1 MMTLRV
7 FAAAAGLTALLAA
20 SPADADGIGIDWSS
34 VAGKEIVLFYPG
46 QSSWEWS
53 LTQSAMSG
61 AKEFREGKDCDD
73 CHIGEEK
80 TMGPQIASGQPRVF
94 KDGTKPPIEPAPIA
108 GKRGYIPAT
117 VKFANDGVNLYVHIE
132 FAEGPQ
138 PDAKQDPQYATK
150 VTVMFNDGGV
160 PEANRGGCFAAC
172 HDDSNGMPSA
182 KGATRT
188 MYLPKTRVKLT
199 RQGGGDTLLPAD
211 DLAKL
216 RAGGYALEFWEAK
229 LNPDAPPVA
238 ADGVIFDKREEISPT
253 VVTAQA
259 TQTGGVWSVTLGRKL
274 DAGAG
279 YKTFSDAGR
288 YTVSVAI
295 HAGHTAHRFHY
306 VSFERTLRIDAG
318 SADFVAVRR

>member
-1 MMTLRV
+1 MNFAFKLS
-7 FAAAAGLTALLAA
+7 AAALSLAA
-20 SPADADGIGIDWSS
+20 LPGAAPSQAAGIDWAKVS
-34 VAGKEIVLFYPG
+34 GKEIVLFYPG

-53 LTQSAMSG
+53 LSQSAMSG
-61 AKEFREGKDCDD
+61 AKEFREGKNCDD

-94 KDGTKPPIEPAPIA
+94 KDGSKPPIEPAPIA
-108 GKRGYIPAT
+108 GKPGYIPAT

-132 FAEGPQ
+132 FAEGAQ
-138 PDAKQDPQYATK
+138 PDAKQDPQNATK

-199 RQGGGDTLLPAD
+199 RQGGGDTLKPAD

-216 RAGGYALEFWEAK
+216 RADGYTLEFWEAK

-238 ADGVIFDKREEISPT
+238 ADGVIFDKREEISPA
-253 VVTAQA
+253 VVTAEAAQS
-259 TQTGGVWSVTLGRKL
+259 GGVWSVTLSRKL
-274 DAGAG
+274 DAGPG
-279 YKTFSDAGR
+279 FKTFSDSGR
-288 YTVSVAI
+288 YTVSLAI
-295 HAGHTAHRFHY
+295 HAGHAAHRFHY

-318 SADFVAVRR
+318 SADFIAIRK

>member
-1 MMTLRV
+1 MTIAFKLV
-7 FAAAAGLTALLAA
+7 AAASGLAA
-20 SPADADGIGIDWSS
+20 MCGAAPSQAAGIDWAS
-34 VAGKEIVLFYPG
+34 VGGKEIVLFYPG

-61 AKEFREGKDCDD
+61 AKEFTEGKNCDD

-94 KDGTKPPIEPAPIA
+94 KDGTKPAIEPTPIA

-117 VKFANDGVNLYVHIE
+117 VKFANDGTNLYVHIE
-132 FAEGPQ
+132 FAEGTQ
-138 PDAKQDPQYATK
+138 PDAKQDPLYDTK

-188 MYLPKTRVKLT
+188 LYLPKTRAKLT
-199 RQGGGDTLLPAD
+199 RQGGGDTLRPAE

-216 RAGGYALEFWEAK
+216 RAAGYVLDFWEAK
-229 LNPDAPPVA
+229 LNPDAAPVA
-238 ADGVIFDKREEISPT
+238 VNGTIFDKREEIAPT
-253 VVTAQA
+253 VVTAEA
-259 TQTGGVWSVTLGRKL
+259 AKSDGVWAVTLSRKL
-274 DAGAG
+274 DAGPG
-279 YKTFSDAGR
+279 FKTFTDSGR

-318 SADFVAVRR
+318 PADFVAVKK

>member
-1 MMTLRV
+1 MT
-7 FAAAAGLTALLAA
+7 FAFKLFATAAGLAA
-20 SPADADGIGIDWSS
+20 GLGAAPLQAAGIDWAS
-34 VAGKEIVLFYPG
+34 VPGKEIVLFYPG

-53 LTQSAMSG
+53 LTKSAMSG
-61 AKEFREGKDCDD
+61 AKEFTEGKNCDD

-94 KDGTKPPIEPAPIA
+94 KDGTKPPIEPVPIA

-117 VKFANDGVNLYVHIE
+117 VKFANDGTNLYVHIE
-132 FAEGPQ
+132 FAEGAQ

-188 MYLPKTRVKLT
+188 MYLPKTRAKLT
-199 RQGGGDTLLPAD
+199 RQGGGDTLKPAED
-211 DLAKL
+211 MAKL
-216 RAGGYALEFWEAK
+216 RAGGYVLDFWEAK
-229 LNPDAPPVA
+229 LNPGAAPV
-238 ADGVIFDKREEISPT
+238 GVNGSIFDKREEITPA
-253 VVTAQA
+253 VVTAEA
-259 TQTGGVWSVTLGRKL
+259 NLADGIWSVTLSRKL
-274 DAGAG
+274 DAGPG
-279 YKTFSDAGR
+279 FKTFTDTGR
-288 YTVSVAI
+288 YTVSLAI

-318 SADFVAVRR
+318 SADFVAVKK